1 MYKLRHT
8 RKNRRTIKVNRKKFM
23 AEERADKDKDESI

>member
-8 RKNRRTIKVNRKKFM
+8 RKNRRNIKANRKNM